1 MHVHCYQDLALR
13 TKAKAA
19 EFIWRAS
26 PSLGPDAQV
35 FAGLTGEYGGN
46 YGPPS
51 GFNWDVNAAATCGKR
66 PLGSGTALSPPSPP
80 PPSPPPPCGWQ
91 CWLWVALLTI
101 EERPSSRSGPR

>member
-1 MHVHCYQDLALR
+1 MQVHYCQDLALR

-51 GFNWDVNAAATCGKR
+51 GFNWDVNAAAACGKR
-66 PLGSGTALSPPSPP
+66 PLGSVTARTLPPHPHRR
-80 PPSPPPPCGWQ
+80 
-91 CWLWVALLTI
+91 
-101 EERPSSRSGPR
+101 RPSLRLALMALGGAPHA